1 MKYIPSLTLKISNF
15 LALHFNFNCR
25 NCFPFSFPF
34 PAEKE
39 ENTVRASSTMK
50 WREKVDVN
58 VKGKRFVRESEWM
71 TVHQLSNFIFP
82 FRFSPF

>member
-1 MKYIPSLTLKISNF
+1 
-15 LALHFNFNCR
+15 
-25 NCFPFSFPF
+25 
-34 PAEKE
+34 
-39 ENTVRASSTMK
+39 MK